1 MDDECTGERHECRQC
16 KVLLCDEC
24 MFKYMQSKVGGPP
37 GASVLKCPHCQIAWH
52 KPRFYIEAPGG
63 EVMTHLGNPEEIK
76 RFADMVGS
84 DLKARIAECP
94 EIKHEVEDE
103 SIRVRAP
110 AGEFYLHG
118 IHDKSNFVGY
128 VCLVHTEAFYDK
140 HELSYHVDDLA
151 ALEPYAKDVNDLIHG
166 LRYGLHK
173 VIDSEEIEHLMEG
186 LISVEDH
193 TVINADGEMVEETVR
208 FDAMLKA
215 LDEAACNYLICDSS
229 TVYSGDISK
238 LIKSNIN
245 PF

>member
-16 KVLLCDEC
+16 KVLLCDDC
-24 MFKYMQSKVGGPP
+24 MFKYMQSKVERVALEKP
-37 GASVLKCPHCQIAWH
+37 VLECPHCRIAWH

-63 EVMTHLGNPEEIK
+63 EVMTHLGNPE
-76 RFADMVGS
+76 
-84 DLKARIAECP
+84 
-94 EIKHEVEDE
+94 DE

-110 AGEFYLHG
+110 FGEFYLHG
-118 IHDKSNFVGY
+118 IHDNIKFVGY
-128 VCLVHTEAFYDK
+128 VCLKHSEGFYK
-140 HELSYHVDDLA
+140 KKLSYHVDDVA

-166 LRYGLHK
+166 LRWGLHK

-186 LISVEDH
+186 LLSVEDH

-215 LDEAACNYLICDSS
+215 LDEAACNYLICDTS
-229 TVYSGDISK
+229 TVYTGDISK
-238 LIKSNIN
+238 FIKSNKN

>member
-16 KVLLCDEC
+16 KVLLCDDC
-24 MFKYMQSKVGGPP
+24 MFKYMQSKVERVALEKP
-37 GASVLKCPHCQIAWH
+37 VLECPHCRIPWFVP
-52 KPRFYIEAPGG
+52 KFYIEAPGG
-63 EVMTHLGNPEEIK
+63 PVMAHLGNP
-76 RFADMVGS
+76 
-84 DLKARIAECP
+84 
-94 EIKHEVEDE
+94 EDE

-166 LRYGLHK
+166 LRWGFHK

-186 LISVEDH
+186 LLSAEDH
-193 TVINADGEMVEETVR
+193 IRVNADGEMVEETVR

-238 LIKSNIN
+238 FIKSNKN